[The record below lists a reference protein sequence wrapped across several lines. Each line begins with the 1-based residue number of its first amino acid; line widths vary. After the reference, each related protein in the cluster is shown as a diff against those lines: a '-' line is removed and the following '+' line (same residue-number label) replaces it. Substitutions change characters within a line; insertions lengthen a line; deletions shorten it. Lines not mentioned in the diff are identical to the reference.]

1 MYDGGPVDEEVAQN
15 ARDQQHPTWQAPTE
29 ELTIT
34 PQPYTAPMIESVLGL
49 SKRQI
54 DLINNRDNPPPQT
67 GAARERRLETIYRD
81 ISAINNF
88 LPYMDQVR
96 GFMST
101 MPHDD
106 NEGLVEALAMADLQ
120 LRKFIAEV
128 DAKLS
133 SLETELAL
141 KKTIV

>member
-1 MYDGGPVDEEVAQN
+1 MYEGDSVQDEVAQN
-15 ARDQQHPTWQAPTE
+15 ARDQQRPSWHAPTE

-34 PQPYTAPMIESVLGL
+34 PQPYAAPMIESVLGL

-67 GAARERRLETIYRD
+67 GAARERRLEVLYRD

-101 MPHDD
+101 MPTNED
-106 NEGLVEALAMADLQ
+106 EGLIEALGLCDMK
-120 LRKFIAEV
+120 LRQFISEINATL
-128 DAKLS
+128 A
-133 SLETELAL
+133 SLETELNL
-141 KKTIV
+141 KKATA